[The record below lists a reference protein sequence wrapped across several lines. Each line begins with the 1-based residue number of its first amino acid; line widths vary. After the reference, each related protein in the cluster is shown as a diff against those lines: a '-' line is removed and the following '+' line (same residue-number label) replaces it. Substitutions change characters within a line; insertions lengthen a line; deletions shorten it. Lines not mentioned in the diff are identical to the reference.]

1 MQTASYRLPAPWG
14 SLRFTCID
22 GEFDSL
28 IPELEVVEGP
38 DRAPEEICRWM
49 DIAGSMLEHPH
60 VLSAADR
67 RHLFSLRRMRGLSD
81 FARAVLR
88 EVSFLEPGEIL
99 SYAQIAERI
108 GEPSAARSVGR
119 ALAANP
125 FPILI
130 ACHRVAPARA
140 ISSMSVLKPQ
150 TLMPEAYLGDKA
162 KKGIGAWLRIRDL
175 ADLP

>member
-1 MQTASYRLPAPWG
+1 MIKSYRLPAPWG
-14 SLRFTCID
+14 SLRFVEQD
-22 GEFDSL
+22 GEFDRL
-28 IPELEVVEGP
+28 IPELEPVQSP
-38 DRAPEEICRWM
+38 DSAPEEMCRWM
-49 DIAGSMLEHPH
+49 DLAGSLLEHPH
-60 VLSAADR
+60 VLSSVDR
-67 RHLFSLRRMRGLSD
+67 RHLFSLNRMRSLSA
-81 FARAVLR
+81 FARSVLR

-108 GEPSAARSVGR
+108 GEPAAARSVGR

-140 ISSMSVLKPQ
+140 IDAMSVLRPE

-162 KKGIGAWLRIRDL
+162 KKGIGAWLRIHDL
-175 ADLP
+175 SDLP